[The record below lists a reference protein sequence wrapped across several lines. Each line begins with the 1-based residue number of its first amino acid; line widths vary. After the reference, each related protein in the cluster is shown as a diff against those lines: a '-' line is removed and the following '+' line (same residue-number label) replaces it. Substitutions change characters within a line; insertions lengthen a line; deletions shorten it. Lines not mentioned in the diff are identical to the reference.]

1 MNVCV
6 AYPPPSFP
14 STLEP
19 HMPIRK
25 RDEAVA
31 SQPSVDHPE
40 SDHDLLIRIASIVG
54 AFGVPSASDSGP
66 SGLGRIDRSGASVL
80 VSAGA
85 PPPPPP
91 IASTIEVLSYRINDN
106 TRLVNEIINVLGGGL
121 GRKFDNP
128 TGGECGYSL
137 PFNDTLYGIS
147 DILNANNSRLLDI
160 LTALSAE
167 FNFPPPDAVK
177 SAR

>member
-1 MNVCV
+1 
-6 AYPPPSFP
+6 
-14 STLEP
+14 
-19 HMPIRK
+19 MPIRK

-54 AFGVPSASDSGP
+54 AFGVPPSASDSGP
-66 SGLGRIDRSGASVL
+66 SGLGRIDRAGASVL

-85 PPPPPP
+85 LPPSPP

-106 TRLVNEIINVLGGGL
+106 TRLVNEIINVLFGAL

-128 TGGECGYSL
+128 PGSECGYGL

-147 DILNANNSRLLDI
+147 DTLNANNSRLLEV
-160 LTALSAE
+160 LTALCGE
-167 FNFPPPDAVK
+167 FNFPPPDVT
-177 SAR
+177 RPNQNR